1 MPALPPARF
10 VAQDSDTRWQKDVCK
25 RLTAATCVVLY
36 QPQVD
41 LHSDRIEGVEAILCI
56 AEDSGQRVVRKM
68 LAETDTAALALE
80 ATERCLREA
89 CRERLA
95 WFREIHREFAI
106 SVPVS
111 QHALEDPVFLPVLK
125 KVLQDCE
132 LAPRYLELAVTEAAI
147 TNSATALRAL
157 EQAHRIGV
165 LICIDRFGNGRS
177 SLRSLAVLQISKVRI
192 DAALVQEAA
201 HNPIASVLVR
211 TVLNAARALRIA
223 VCATGIDSGEQLVAL
238 AAYGRLLAQGD
249 SIAPPMNGER
259 VLATLR
265 CGDEDTAK
273 LPILVIDE
281 PRRDEPELTELT

>member
-1 MPALPPARF
+1 
-10 VAQDSDTRWQKDVCK
+10 
-25 RLTAATCVVLY
+25 
-36 QPQVD
+36 
-41 LHSDRIEGVEAILCI
+41 
-56 AEDSGQRVVRKM
+56 
-68 LAETDTAALALE
+68 
-80 ATERCLREA
+80 
-89 CRERLA
+89 
-95 WFREIHREFAI
+95 
-106 SVPVS
+106 
-111 QHALEDPVFLPVLK
+111 
-125 KVLQDCE
+125 
-132 LAPRYLELAVTEAAI
+132 
-147 TNSATALRAL
+147 
-157 EQAHRIGV
+157 
-165 LICIDRFGNGRS
+165 
-177 SLRSLAVLQISKVRI
+177 LQISKVRI